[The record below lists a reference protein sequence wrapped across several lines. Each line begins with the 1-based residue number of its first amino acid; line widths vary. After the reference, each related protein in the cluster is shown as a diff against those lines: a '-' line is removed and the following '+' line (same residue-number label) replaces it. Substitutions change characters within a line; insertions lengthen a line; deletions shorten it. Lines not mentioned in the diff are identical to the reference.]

1 MIRATSK
8 SASCTDLASLDDI
21 AADLAEAARL
31 LAAPSTSQNTTP
43 QPIAPP
49 DDAPKAVHTKKARPG
64 ATVRY
69 EAHILE
75 ECAHPN
81 VVKCYGM
88 SENASELHLEEGEC
102 DLYSLIE
109 KTEEYQLEPQEV
121 LRIAH
126 DIGSAL
132 GHMHELGYAHND
144 MKVENVVMCRTD
156 DDDLVPKIIDME
168 FASKEGRIPPEGEH
182 AVVVT
187 DAYFSP
193 EREAEISGLDRKA
206 ADMWAL
212 GVTLHL
218 AAFGCFPNGTIEPL
232 PICQTDYRAPEGVD
246 PVLGVVL
253 ECLMKVSPTDRMTAG
268 EVVNITAGCR
278 ADRATEPPSTPPR
291 EGLDHLQDIKNPLDC
306 VAYRASAGDSP
317 SLYVSP

>member
-1 MIRATSK
+1 M
-8 SASCTDLASLDDI
+8 
-21 AADLAEAARL
+21 
-31 LAAPSTSQNTTP
+31 
-43 QPIAPP
+43 
-49 DDAPKAVHTKKARPG
+49 
-64 ATVRY
+64 RY

-81 VVKCYGM
+81 VVECYGM
-88 SENASELHLEEGEC
+88 SGNASELQLEEGEC

-109 KTEEYQLEPQEV
+109 KTEEYQLELRQV

-156 DDDLVPKIIDME
+156 DGDLVPKIIDME
-168 FASKEGRIPPEGEH
+168 FASKEGCIPPEGEH
-182 AVVVT
+182 AVVGT

-193 EREAEISGLDRKA
+193 EREAEAPGLDRKA

-218 AAFGCFPNGTIEPL
+218 SAFGCFPNGTIEPL
-232 PICQTDYRAPEGVD
+232 PICQADYRAPEGTD
-246 PVLGVVL
+246 PVLGLVL
-253 ECLMKVSPTDRMTAG
+253 ECLMKVSPTDRMTAE
-268 EVVNITAGCR
+268 EVVNITAGFG
-278 ADRATEPPSTPPR
+278 ADRARDPPSTPPQ
-291 EGLDHLQDIKNPLDC
+291 EGLDHLQDIKNPLDT
-306 VAYRASAGDSP
+306 VAFRTSP
-317 SLYVSP
+317 SNSPILYTSP